1 MSHLLLVNYWGV
13 LTAAVIAFIFGNL
26 YYMAL
31 SKPYMAAHGYSNEE
45 IAAKSGEVPI
55 RPMIIT
61 FFATL
66 IMSFMFYGIL
76 THMPAFDIRN
86 GIISAVLLWIGF
98 IATSQAVGYAFMGK
112 SLKAWVIDS
121 GHWLLSLII
130 QGVVLG
136 WFGKV

>member
-13 LTAAVIAFIFGNL
+13 LTATLIAFIFGNV

-31 SKPYMAAHGYSNEE
+31 SKHYMAAHGYSKDEIEE
-45 IAAKSGEVPI
+45 KSKSVPI

-86 GIISAVLLWIGF
+86 GVISAILIWIGF
-98 IATSQAVGYAFMGK
+98 IGASVSAIYAFLGK